1 MSDLT
6 PQQKRQIQKQEFKR
20 KFQKYWLVYVA
31 LICTSILSA
40 ISGFLLPSE
49 AKDGIIKIT
58 VITFFAGIYYAAGFL
73 TNGEGAAYFWFDKLT
88 DHDPD
93 NTKQIWIASIMLG
106 VSVLTIV
113 ITASAAASFL
123 AYAIG
128 ALSEFQIMPRW
139 AQVWVVWAIPV
150 LWVVNLAAGMAFRSL
165 SDEAEAERIANAKIR
180 EIQQNI
186 SFNKANAKAEYWQ
199 KNAPDLARQLGELE
213 AQDEIDNMKVHIKS
227 KSRPNS

>member
-1 MSDLT
+1 MNDLT
-6 PQQKRQIQKQEFKR
+6 PQQKRQLKKQEFRR

-31 LICTSILSA
+31 LICTSVLSA

-49 AKDGIIKIT
+49 ALDGNIRIT
-58 VITFFAGIYYAAGFL
+58 VITFLAGIYYAVGFL
-73 TNGEGAAYFWFDKLT
+73 TNGEGATYFWFDKLT

-93 NTKQIWIASIMLG
+93 NTKQIWIASFMLG

-113 ITASAAASFL
+113 ITSSAAASFL

-139 AQVWVVWAIPV
+139 AQAWVVWAIPV
-150 LWVVNLAAGMAFRSL
+150 LWVVNLASGMVFRSM

-180 EIQQNI
+180 SIQQQI
-186 SFNKANAKAEYWQ
+186 SFDKANAKAEYW
-199 KNAPDLARQLGELE
+199 KRNAPDLAKQLGEME
-213 AQDEIDNMKVHIKS
+213 AEEEIEKARLGLK
-227 KSRPNS
+227 RPNS